1 MENTCNMLYTAL
13 SNELLNVIPPTKF
26 LTGLTDEEKVALEG
40 QRLTFLRSF
49 K

>member
-1 MENTCNMLYTAL
+1 MNYLMYYP
-13 SNELLNVIPPTKF
+13 SPKF

-49 K
+49 KY